1 MVRGFRRWLCILAR
15 TACVAAPLALPF
27 VSAHAGTAERD
38 QVLLKNGDR
47 ISGQLIGMTDDS
59 LSMDTVAMGRVTI
72 HRDLVSH
79 LVVGGEERALPVIQP
94 HPATTATPAVPA
106 AEPAWLF
113 QFSGTPEA
121 VTLGTEN
128 QEQFGGGVTFSY
140 LSGTRQNET
149 TFTAQGT
156 HVRIYE
162 AKSPSIS
169 TDTADARLEE
179 LHRFHS
185 TSGSAIVGA
194 AEVFNNNSL
203 GMAMQK
209 SASAGLRSPNWAYKQ
224 LEYWGAAH
232 LVFLDEHLDHTA
244 VVDNLAGL
252 RFEVQ
257 SSVNSSRVFSVHESA
272 WIMPTLN
279 NVHGLQAYADL
290 SPSWVLKKNWLKLQI
305 DESEW
310 YLGNAPKPN
319 RKNYVNNS
327 LSLTVQLTN
336 HRATP

>member
-1 MVRGFRRWLCILAR
+1 MVLRSRRWVCIPAR
-15 TACVAAPLALPF
+15 IACVAALLALPL
-27 VSAHAGTAERD
+27 VSAFAGTPDRD

-47 ISGQLIGMTDDS
+47 VSGQFIGMTDDS

-72 HRDLVSH
+72 HRDLVRH
-79 LVVGGEERALPVIQP
+79 LIVGGEEKVLRASQP
-94 HPATTATPAVPA
+94 QPAAPAT
-106 AEPAWLF
+106 EPIWGF

-128 QEQFGGGVTFSY
+128 QEQFGGGITWSY
-140 LSGTRQNET
+140 LSGTRRNET

-162 AKSPSIS
+162 AKSPSINL
-169 TDTADARLEE
+169 DTADARIEE
-179 LHRFHS
+179 LRRFHS
-185 TSGSAIVGA
+185 ASGSAIVGA
-194 AEVFNNNSL
+194 AEFFNNNSL

-209 SASAGLRSPNWAYKQ
+209 SASVGVRSPNWAYKE

-232 LVFLDEHLDHTA
+232 IVFLNEHLDHTA
-244 VVDNLAGL
+244 AVDNLAGL

-257 SSVNSSRVFSVHESA
+257 SSVNSTRVFSLHESA

-290 SPSWVLKKNWLKLQI
+290 SPAWVVKKNWLKLQL

-319 RKNYVNNS
+319 RKNYINNS

-336 HRATP
+336 HKATQ